1 MKKLIAILVLSILF
15 ASCIVT
21 KKQRQKICN
30 ECHVIEHDSIYIK
43 DTIVKVDSDTA
54 FIETKLDCDSLGNV
68 RMVEINQLNG
78 KLISMQAKLKDN
90 RLRIISRTDT
100 IKVYVKGNT
109 QIKVRTL
116 VREKE
121 VYKDYWWKWPLII
134 WALIATVLYLLKK
147 IL

>member
-1 MKKLIAILVLSILF
+1 MRYLILLCILLT
-15 ASCIVT
+15 SCIT
-21 KKQRQKICN
+21 QKKRREICN
-30 ECHVIEHDSIYIK
+30 ECKVVQLDSIYIK
-43 DTIVKVDSDTA
+43 DTVVKVNSDTA

-90 RLRIISRTDT
+90 TLRIISKTDT

-109 QIKVRTL
+109 VVKVRTD
-116 VREKE
+116 VREKL
-121 VYKDYWWKWPLII
+121 VYKDYWWKYPLLI
-134 WALIATVLYLLKK
+134 WALIATVLYLMKK